1 MKKKYDGGRKRRD
14 LIKLGRCLTNA
25 NEGNDVVRKIEG
37 GKEKHR
43 APFFFYCCIKTAW
56 QVIFGS
62 SCKHARGEK
71 RKKSKN
77 ANKQSWKHKVEANLE
92 ARWLNTSSML

>member
-43 APFFFYCCIKTAW
+43 APFFFLLLY
-56 QVIFGS
+56 
-62 SCKHARGEK
+62 
-71 RKKSKN
+71 
-77 ANKQSWKHKVEANLE
+77 
-92 ARWLNTSSML
+92 

>member
-43 APFFFYCCIKTAW
+43 APFFFIAVLKQHGKLFLVVHVST
-56 QVIFGS
+56 QGVKKGKMQISNHGS
-62 SCKHARGEK
+62 TK
-71 RKKSKN
+71 
-77 ANKQSWKHKVEANLE
+77 WKPI
-92 ARWLNTSSML
+92 